1 MVVLTLKNLQ
11 QQTFT
16 VEIELSATVRA
27 LKEKVEKEKGT
38 DYPAV
43 GQKLIY
49 AGKILQDDTTLDS
62 YNIDDKKF
70 LVIMVTKPKAAVPP
84 PGPADPTVIEE
95 PDVASTQESTE
106 TSPSTSTPTT
116 EASSEAASTSTTAT
130 TASSTSTTTTTTS
143 TTTTTTTP
151 PTEASTTPA
160 AAPASQTTSGG
171 SVGSAE
177 SLLVM
182 GEEFNRMVEN
192 IMEMGYERSQVERA
206 LRASFNNPYTAVQY
220 LVDGIPP
227 NLDEPA
233 SNPAAGGEGEEQVA
247 AEGDPDPDEDPLN
260 FLRSQPQFEQMRQM
274 IRSNPSLLDA
284 FIQQIGQTNPQ
295 LLHVIQEN
303 QEAFVRM
310 LNEGGSSGG
319 ASTGGSGNQGSGGGS
334 SGGGGSGGV
343 SGRAVPGQNAILVS
357 PQDRDAIERL
367 KALGNFPEDVVIQA
381 YFACEK
387 NENLAAEFLF
397 SQTWD

>member
-70 LVIMVTKPKAAVPP
+70 LVIMVTKPKAAAPP

-247 AEGDPDPDEDPLN
+247 AEGDPDPD
-260 FLRSQPQFEQMRQM
+260 
-274 IRSNPSLLDA
+274 
-284 FIQQIGQTNPQ
+284 G
-295 LLHVIQEN
+295 V
-303 QEAFVRM
+303 
-310 LNEGGSSGG
+310 
-319 ASTGGSGNQGSGGGS
+319 STGGSGNQGSGGGS

>member
-16 VEIELSATVRA
+16 IEIELSATVKA
-27 LKEKVEKEKGT
+27 LKEKVEKEKGG

-49 AGKILQDDTTLDS
+49 AGKILQDDTTLES

-70 LVIMVTKPKAAVPP
+70 LVIMVTKPKAPP
-84 PGPADPTVIEE
+84 PPVGPSDPTIVESEETPAEE
-95 PDVASTQESTE
+95 PTATTES
-106 TSPSTSTPTT
+106 SSQSTSTPSTESAAAAGTNTT
-116 EASSEAASTSTTAT
+116 
-130 TASSTSTTTTTTS
+130 TTTTTTS
-143 TTTTTTTP
+143 SSQSSA
-151 PTEASTTPA
+151 ASNTQSTPA
-160 AAPASQTTSGG
+160 TQAASGG

-227 NLDEPA
+227 NLEEPA
-233 SNPAAGGEGEEQVA
+233 AQPAHGGDGGGEEQVV
-247 AEGDPDPDEDPLN
+247 AEGEADPDEDPLN

-295 LLHVIQEN
+295 LLQVIQQN

-319 ASTGGSGNQGSGGGS
+319 GSTGGGSGNQGGD
-334 SGGGGSGGV
+334 GSGG
-343 SGRAVPGQNAILVS
+343 RAAPGQNAILVS

>member
-38 DYPAV
+38 DYPAI

-70 LVIMVTKPKAAVPP
+70 LVIMVTKPKAAPPP
-84 PGPADPTVIEE
+84 PGPTDPTVIDE
-95 PDVASTQESTE
+95 PMEASTQESTE
-106 TSPSTSTPTT
+106 PSSSSVTTPST
-116 EASSEAASTSTTAT
+116 EASSVAASTTT
-130 TASSTSTTTTTTS
+130 STSTTTTTTS
-143 TTTTTTTP
+143 TTTQ
-151 PTEASTTPA
+151 PTAASNTQSTTATQP
-160 AAPASQTTSGG
+160 STGG

-192 IMEMGYERSQVERA
+192 IMEMGYERLQVERA

-233 SNPAAGGEGEEQVA
+233 ANPAGSGEGEEQVA
-247 AEGDPDPDEDPLN
+247 AEGEPDPDEDPLN

-295 LLHVIQEN
+295 LLQVIQQN
-303 QEAFVRM
+303 QQAFVRM

-319 ASTGGSGNQGSGGGS
+319 GSTGGSGGTQS
-334 SGGGGSGGV
+334 SGGGTSGGSG

>member
-27 LKEKVEKEKGT
+27 LKEKVEKEKGR

-49 AGKILQDDTTLDS
+49 AGKILQDDTTLES

-70 LVIMVTKPKAAVPP
+70 LVIMVTKPKAAPP
-84 PGPADPTVIEE
+84 PSGPSDPTVIAE
-95 PDVASTQESTE
+95 PDVASTQEPTE
-106 TSPSTSTPTT
+106 TSSQSTSTPSTDAAT
-116 EASSEAASTSTTAT
+116 EAASTLT
-130 TASSTSTTTTTTS
+130 TSTA
-143 TTTTTTTP
+143 TTTTTTTTQSTP
-151 PTEASTTPA
+151 ASTTQSTP
-160 AAPASQTTSGG
+160 TTQPSSGG

-227 NLDEPA
+227 NLEEPA
-233 SNPAAGGEGEEQVA
+233 GQPAGGGEGEEQVVA

-260 FLRSQPQFEQMRQM
+260 FLRAQPQFEQMRQM

-295 LLHVIQEN
+295 LLQVIQLN

-310 LNEGGSSGG
+310 LNEGGSTGG
-319 ASTGGSGNQGSGGGS
+319 GSTGGSGNQGSGGG
-334 SGGGGSGGV
+334 GGGGSGH
-343 SGRAVPGQNAILVS
+343 AVPGQNAILVS

>member
-1 MVVLTLKNLQ
+1 
-11 QQTFT
+11 
-16 VEIELSATVRA
+16 
-27 LKEKVEKEKGT
+27 
-38 DYPAV
+38 
-43 GQKLIY
+43 
-49 AGKILQDDTTLDS
+49 
-62 YNIDDKKF
+62 
-70 LVIMVTKPKAAVPP
+70 MVTKPKAAAPP

-319 ASTGGSGNQGSGGGS
+319 VSTGGSGNQGSGGGS

>member
-16 VEIELSATVRA
+16 VEIELSATVKA
-27 LKEKVEKEKGT
+27 LKEKVEKEKGG

-49 AGKILQDDTTLDS
+49 AGKILQDDTTLES

-70 LVIMVTKPKAAVPP
+70 LVIMVTKPKPVPP
-84 PGPADPTVIEE
+84 PSASSDPTDTTSSAESEE
-95 PDVASTQESTE
+95 ASASAAATTPATNTSQSTSNPPSE
-106 TSPSTSTPTT
+106 AAAAAGTPTVTSITTSSTSTPSTQST
-116 EASSEAASTSTTAT
+116 PSSQAAS
-130 TASSTSTTTTTTS
+130 
-143 TTTTTTTP
+143 
-151 PTEASTTPA
+151 
-160 AAPASQTTSGG
+160 GG
-171 SVGSAE
+171 GVGSAE

-192 IMEMGYERSQVERA
+192 IMEMGYERSLVERA

-220 LVDGIPP
+220 LVDGIPA
-227 NLDEPA
+227 NLEEPA
-233 SNPAAGGEGEEQVA
+233 GNPPAGGDGEEPVA
-247 AEGDPDPDEDPLN
+247 AEGDPDPEEDPLN

-284 FIQQIGQTNPQ
+284 FLQQIGQTNPQ
-295 LLHVIQEN
+295 LLQVIQQN

-319 ASTGGSGNQGSGGGS
+319 SGGGGGGNGGNQGSGGGGG
-334 SGGGGSGGV
+334 GGGGSSV
-343 SGRAVPGQNAILVS
+343 RTPSGQSAILVS

>member
-16 VEIELSATVRA
+16 VEIELSATVKA
-27 LKEKVEKEKGT
+27 LKEKVEKEKGN

-49 AGKILQDDTTLDS
+49 AGKILQDDSTLDS
-62 YNIDDKKF
+62 YNIDEKKF
-70 LVIMVTKPKAAVPP
+70 LVIMVTKPKAAPSAEPSSPVE
-84 PGPADPTVIEE
+84 TEE
-95 PDVASTQESTE
+95 VASASA
-106 TSPSTSTPTT
+106 STP
-116 EASSEAASTSTTAT
+116 
-130 TASSTSTTTTTTS
+130 SSTDAATK
-143 TTTTTTTP
+143 TTTTP
-151 PTEASTTPA
+151 PSESA
-160 AAPASQTTSGG
+160 AAGSPTVTPVTTSSTAAPTSQSAPTTQAASGG

-192 IMEMGYERSQVERA
+192 IMEMGYERSLVERA

-220 LVDGIPP
+220 LVDGIPS
-227 NLDEPA
+227 NLDEP
-233 SNPAAGGEGEEQVA
+233 SCNQPAGEAEEQVA
-247 AEGDPDPDEDPLN
+247 AEGEVDPDEDPLN
-260 FLRSQPQFEQMRQM
+260 FLRTQPQFEQMRQM

-295 LLHVIQEN
+295 LLQVIQQN

-319 ASTGGSGNQGSGGGS
+319 GSAGNGGNQGSGG
-334 SGGGGSGGV
+334 SGG
-343 SGRAVPGQNAILVS
+343 RTHGQNAILVS
-357 PQDRDAIERL
+357 PQDREAIERL

>member
-16 VEIELSATVRA
+16 VEIELSATVKA
-27 LKEKVEKEKGT
+27 LKEKVEKEKGG

-49 AGKILQDDTTLDS
+49 AGKILQDDTTLES

-70 LVIMVTKPKAAVPP
+70 LVIMVTKPKAPP
-84 PGPADPTVIEE
+84 PPVGPSDPTIVETEETPAEE
-95 PDVASTQESTE
+95 PAATTES
-106 TSPSTSTPTT
+106 SSQSTSTPSTEPAAAAGTNTT
-116 EASSEAASTSTTAT
+116 
-130 TASSTSTTTTTTS
+130 TTTTTTS
-143 TTTTTTTP
+143 SSQSSA
-151 PTEASTTPA
+151 ASNTQSTPA
-160 AAPASQTTSGG
+160 TQAASGG

-227 NLDEPA
+227 NLEEPA
-233 SNPAAGGEGEEQVA
+233 AQPAQGGDGGGEEQVV
-247 AEGDPDPDEDPLN
+247 AEGEADPDEDPLN

-295 LLHVIQEN
+295 LLQVIQQN

-319 ASTGGSGNQGSGGGS
+319 PPTLTSGGSTGGGSGNQGGD
-334 SGGGGSGGV
+334 GSGG
-343 SGRAVPGQNAILVS
+343 RAAPGQNAILVS

>member
-1 MVVLTLKNLQ
+1 MQ

-16 VEIELSATVRA
+16 IEIELSATVKA
-27 LKEKVEKEKGT
+27 LKEKVEKEKGG

-49 AGKILQDDTTLDS
+49 AGKILQDDTTLES

-70 LVIMVTKPKAAVPP
+70 LVIMVTKPKAPP
-84 PGPADPTVIEE
+84 PPVGPTDPTIVESEETPAEE
-95 PDVASTQESTE
+95 PTATTES
-106 TSPSTSTPTT
+106 SSQSTSTPSTESAAAAGTNTT
-116 EASSEAASTSTTAT
+116 
-130 TASSTSTTTTTTS
+130 TTTTTTS
-143 TTTTTTTP
+143 SSQSSA
-151 PTEASTTPA
+151 ASNTQSTPA
-160 AAPASQTTSGG
+160 TQAASGG

-192 IMEMGYERSQVERA
+192 IMEMGYERLQVERA

-227 NLDEPA
+227 NLEEPA
-233 SNPAAGGEGEEQVA
+233 AQPAHGGDGGGEEQVV
-247 AEGDPDPDEDPLN
+247 AEGEADPDEDPLN

-295 LLHVIQEN
+295 LLQVIQQN

-319 ASTGGSGNQGSGGGS
+319 GSTGGGSGNQGGD
-334 SGGGGSGGV
+334 GSGG
-343 SGRAVPGQNAILVS
+343 RAAPGQNAILVS

>member
-16 VEIELSATVRA
+16 IEIDLSCSVKN
-27 LKEKVEKEKGT
+27 LKERVEKEKGS
-38 DYPAV
+38 DYPAG

-49 AGKILQDDTTLDS
+49 AGKILQDDSLLES
-62 YNIDDKKF
+62 YNIDEKKF
-70 LVIMVTKPKAAVPP
+70 LVIMVTKPKAPP
-84 PGPADPTVIEE
+84 PSVEPMDPTVQEAEAPE
-95 PDVASTQESTE
+95 PTTPQTSTSSATTE
-106 TSPSTSTPTT
+106 T
-116 EASSEAASTSTTAT
+116 ASAPTTAT
-130 TASSTSTTTTTTS
+130 AASSTSTTTTTTS
-143 TTTTTTTP
+143 STTQS
-151 PTEASTTPA
+151 STTPA
-160 AAPASQTTSGG
+160 ADGA
-171 SVGSAE
+171 GSAE

-220 LVDGIPP
+220 LVDGIPS
-227 NLDEPA
+227 NLEEPA
-233 SNPAAGGEGEEQVA
+233 AQQPGSGGGGGGGGRQEPAGDEGEGE
-247 AEGDPDPDEDPLN
+247 GPDPDEDPLN
-260 FLRSQPQFEQMRQM
+260 FLRAQPQFEQMRQM
-274 IRSNPSLLDA
+274 IRSNPQLLDA

-295 LLHVIQEN
+295 LLQVIQQN
-303 QEAFVRM
+303 QEAFVSM
-310 LNEGGSSGG
+310 LNESSG
-319 ASTGGSGNQGSGGGS
+319 SGGSGGGS
-334 SGGGGSGGV
+334 GAGTGSGGNTGSGGGSGGG
-343 SGRAVPGQNAILVS
+343 SGRAVPGQNAIMVS

>member
-11 QQTFT
+11 QQTFS
-16 VEIELSATVRA
+16 VEIELSATVKA
-27 LKEKVEKEKGT
+27 LKEKVEKEKGS

-49 AGKILQDDTTLDS
+49 AGKILQDDSTLDS

-70 LVIMVTKPKAAVPP
+70 LVIMVTKPKPAPP
-84 PGPADPTVIEE
+84 PSGPSDPMETGEAGETTTEADATT
-95 PDVASTQESTE
+95 AQ
-106 TSPSTSTPTT
+106 STPAAATT
-116 EASSEAASTSTTAT
+116 EASSTSTSSTTAT
-130 TASSTSTTTTTTS
+130 TTTTTTS
-143 TTTTTTTP
+143 ASSQPADTPTTQSGPTTQP
-151 PTEASTTPA
+151 S
-160 AAPASQTTSGG
+160 SGG
-171 SVGSAE
+171 SVGGAE
-177 SLLVM
+177 SLIVV

-192 IMEMGYERSQVERA
+192 IMEMGYERPQVERA

-227 NLDEPA
+227 NLEEPA
-233 SNPAAGGEGEEQVA
+233 GQPAGAGGDGGGGVESLPAGVGSELDIEA
-247 AEGDPDPDEDPLN
+247 DPLS
-260 FLRSQPQFEQMRQM
+260 FFRSQPQFEQMRQM

-295 LLHVIQEN
+295 LLQTIQQN

-310 LNEGGSSGG
+310 LNEGGPGSGSG
-319 ASTGGSGNQGSGGGS
+319 NTGGSTGAQGSGGGGGG
-334 SGGGGSGGV
+334 GGGGSGG
-343 SGRAVPGQNAILVS
+343 RAAPGQTAIFLS
-357 PQDRDAIERL
+357 PQDRDAIDRL
-367 KALGNFPEDVVIQA
+367 KALGNFPEDVVVQA

>member
-16 VEIELSATVRA
+16 IEIELSATVKA
-27 LKEKVEKEKGT
+27 LKEKVEKEKGG

-49 AGKILQDDTTLDS
+49 AGKILQDDTTLES

-70 LVIMVTKPKAAVPP
+70 LVIMVTKPKAPP
-84 PGPADPTVIEE
+84 PPVGPTDPTIVESEETPAEE
-95 PDVASTQESTE
+95 PTATTES
-106 TSPSTSTPTT
+106 SSQSTSTPSTESAAAAGTNTT
-116 EASSEAASTSTTAT
+116 
-130 TASSTSTTTTTTS
+130 TTTTTTS
-143 TTTTTTTP
+143 SSQSSA
-151 PTEASTTPA
+151 ASNTQSTPA
-160 AAPASQTTSGG
+160 TQAASGG

-227 NLDEPA
+227 NLEEPA
-233 SNPAAGGEGEEQVA
+233 AQPAHGGDGGGEEQVV
-247 AEGDPDPDEDPLN
+247 AEGEADPDEDPLN

-295 LLHVIQEN
+295 LLQVIQQN

-319 ASTGGSGNQGSGGGS
+319 GSTGGGSGNQGGD
-334 SGGGGSGGV
+334 GSGG
-343 SGRAVPGQNAILVS
+343 RAAPGQNAILVS

>member
-1 MVVLTLKNLQ
+1 
-11 QQTFT
+11 
-16 VEIELSATVRA
+16 
-27 LKEKVEKEKGT
+27 
-38 DYPAV
+38 
-43 GQKLIY
+43 
-49 AGKILQDDTTLDS
+49 
-62 YNIDDKKF
+62 
-70 LVIMVTKPKAAVPP
+70 MVTKPKAPP
-84 PGPADPTVIEE
+84 PPVGPTDPTIVESEETPAEE
-95 PDVASTQESTE
+95 PTATTES
-106 TSPSTSTPTT
+106 SSQSTSTPSTESAAAAGTNTT
-116 EASSEAASTSTTAT
+116 
-130 TASSTSTTTTTTS
+130 TTTTTTS
-143 TTTTTTTP
+143 SSQSSA
-151 PTEASTTPA
+151 ASNTQSTPA
-160 AAPASQTTSGG
+160 TQAASGG

-227 NLDEPA
+227 NLEEPA
-233 SNPAAGGEGEEQVA
+233 AQPAHGGDGGGEEQVV
-247 AEGDPDPDEDPLN
+247 AEGEADPDEDPLN

-295 LLHVIQEN
+295 LLQVIQQN

-319 ASTGGSGNQGSGGGS
+319 GSTGGGSGNQGGD
-334 SGGGGSGGV
+334 GSGG
-343 SGRAVPGQNAILVS
+343 RAAPGQNAILVS

>member
-16 VEIELSATVRA
+16 VEIELSATVKA
-27 LKEKVEKEKGT
+27 LKEKVEKEKGG

-49 AGKILQDDTTLDS
+49 AGKILQDDTTLES

-70 LVIMVTKPKAAVPP
+70 LVIMVTKPKPVPP
-84 PGPADPTVIEE
+84 PSTPSDPTAPAESEE
-95 PDVASTQESTE
+95 ASASATATATTPATNTSQSTSNPPSE
-106 TSPSTSTPTT
+106 AAAAGAPTVTSITTSSTSTPSTQST
-116 EASSEAASTSTTAT
+116 PSSQAASA
-130 TASSTSTTTTTTS
+130 
-143 TTTTTTTP
+143 
-151 PTEASTTPA
+151 
-160 AAPASQTTSGG
+160 G
-171 SVGSAE
+171 VGSAE

-192 IMEMGYERSQVERA
+192 IMEMGYERSLVERA

-220 LVDGIPP
+220 LVDGIPA
-227 NLDEPA
+227 NLEEP
-233 SNPAAGGEGEEQVA
+233 SGNPPAGGDGEEQVA
-247 AEGDPDPDEDPLN
+247 AEGEPDPEEDPLS

-284 FIQQIGQTNPQ
+284 FLQQIGQTNPQ
-295 LLHVIQEN
+295 LLQVIQQN

-310 LNEGGSSGG
+310 LNEGGSLGGSGG
-319 ASTGGSGNQGSGGGS
+319 GNGGNQGSGGG
-334 SGGGGSGGV
+334 GGGTGGRSASGQ
-343 SGRAVPGQNAILVS
+343 SAILVS

>member
-16 VEIELSATVRA
+16 IEIDLSCSVKN
-27 LKEKVEKEKGT
+27 LKERVEKEKGS
-38 DYPAV
+38 DYPAG

-49 AGKILQDDTTLDS
+49 AGKILQDDSLLES
-62 YNIDDKKF
+62 YNIDEKKF
-70 LVIMVTKPKAAVPP
+70 LVIMVTKPKAPP
-84 PGPADPTVIEE
+84 PSVEPTDPTVQEAAAPE
-95 PDVASTQESTE
+95 PTSPQTSTSSASTE
-106 TSPSTSTPTT
+106 T
-116 EASSEAASTSTTAT
+116 ASAPTTAT
-130 TASSTSTTTTTTS
+130 AASSASTTTTTTS
-143 TTTTTTTP
+143 S
-151 PTEASTTPA
+151 STTQSSTAPA
-160 AAPASQTTSGG
+160 AAGA
-171 SVGSAE
+171 GSAE

-220 LVDGIPP
+220 LVDGIPS
-227 NLDEPA
+227 NLEEPA
-233 SNPAAGGEGEEQVA
+233 AQQPGSGGGGGGRQEPAGDEGEGE
-247 AEGDPDPDEDPLN
+247 GPDPDEDPLN
-260 FLRSQPQFEQMRQM
+260 FLRAQPQFEQMRQM
-274 IRSNPSLLDA
+274 IRSNPQLLDA

-295 LLHVIQEN
+295 LLQVIQQN
-303 QEAFVRM
+303 QEAFVSM
-310 LNEGGSSGG
+310 LNESSG
-319 ASTGGSGNQGSGGGS
+319 TGGSGGGS
-334 SGGGGSGGV
+334 GAGSGSGGNTGSGGGSGGQ
-343 SGRAVPGQNAILVS
+343 SGRAVPGQNAIMVS

>member
-27 LKEKVEKEKGT
+27 LKEKVEKEKGG

-70 LVIMVTKPKAAVPP
+70 LVIMVTKPKAAAAAAAEVE
-84 PGPADPTVIEE
+84 PTAAGTEE
-95 PDVASTQESTE
+95 TATASA
-106 TSPSTSTPTT
+106 STPTT
-116 EASSEAASTSTTAT
+116 AAASETTITPPSESAAAGTPTVT
-130 TASSTSTTTTTTS
+130 TVTTTS
-143 TTTTTTTP
+143 T
-151 PTEASTTPA
+151 
-160 AAPASQTTSGG
+160 AAPTTQSTPTTQAASGG

-192 IMEMGYERSQVERA
+192 IMEMGYERSLVERA

-220 LVDGIPP
+220 LVDGIPSG
-227 NLDEPA
+227 LDEP
-233 SNPAAGGEGEEQVA
+233 SCNQPAGGEGDEPVA
-247 AEGDPDPDEDPLN
+247 AEGEVDPEEDPLS

-295 LLHVIQEN
+295 LLQVIQQN

-319 ASTGGSGNQGSGGGS
+319 GSAGGNGGNQGSGGGS
-334 SGGGGSGGV
+334 GG
-343 SGRAVPGQNAILVS
+343 RTHGQNAIVVS
-357 PQDRDAIERL
+357 PQDREAIERL
-367 KALGNFPEDVVIQA
+367 KALGNFPEDMVLQA

>member
-16 VEIELSATVRA
+16 IEIELSATVKA
-27 LKEKVEKEKGT
+27 LKEKVEKEKGG

-49 AGKILQDDTTLDS
+49 AGKILQDDTTLES

-70 LVIMVTKPKAAVPP
+70 LVIMVTKPKAPP
-84 PGPADPTVIEE
+84 PPVGPTDPTIVESDE
-95 PDVASTQESTE
+95 TPAEESTATTE
-106 TSPSTSTPTT
+106 SSSQSTSTPSTESAAAAGTNTT
-116 EASSEAASTSTTAT
+116 
-130 TASSTSTTTTTTS
+130 TTTTTTS
-143 TTTTTTTP
+143 SSQSSA
-151 PTEASTTPA
+151 ASNTQSTPA
-160 AAPASQTTSGG
+160 TQAASGG

-227 NLDEPA
+227 NLEEPA
-233 SNPAAGGEGEEQVA
+233 AQPAGGDGGGEEQVV
-247 AEGDPDPDEDPLN
+247 AEGEADPDEDPLN

-295 LLHVIQEN
+295 LLQVIQQN

-319 ASTGGSGNQGSGGGS
+319 GSTGGGSGNQGGD
-334 SGGGGSGGV
+334 GSGG
-343 SGRAVPGQNAILVS
+343 RAAPGQNAILVS

>member
-1 MVVLTLKNLQ
+1 MNYQGMLMSRFKDVYSDSIRTSGEVK
-11 QQTFT
+11 
-16 VEIELSATVRA
+16 A
-27 LKEKVEKEKGT
+27 LKEKVEKEKGG

-49 AGKILQDDTTLDS
+49 AGKILQDDTTLES

-70 LVIMVTKPKAAVPP
+70 LVIMVTKPKAPP
-84 PGPADPTVIEE
+84 PPVGPTDPTIVESEETPAEE
-95 PDVASTQESTE
+95 P
-106 TSPSTSTPTT
+106 
-116 EASSEAASTSTTAT
+116 TAT
-130 TASSTSTTTTTTS
+130 TESSSQNPMVRNHS
-143 TTTTTTTP
+143 MKCI
-151 PTEASTTPA
+151 A
-160 AAPASQTTSGG
+160 AARSSPLMCGDK
-171 SVGSAE
+171 SV
-177 SLLVM
+177 LL
-182 GEEFNRMVEN
+182 G
-192 IMEMGYERSQVERA
+192 
-206 LRASFNNPYTAVQY
+206 L
-220 LVDGIPP
+220 LK
-227 NLDEPA
+227 
-233 SNPAAGGEGEEQVA
+233 
-247 AEGDPDPDEDPLN
+247 DPLN

-295 LLHVIQEN
+295 LLQVIQQN

-319 ASTGGSGNQGSGGGS
+319 GSTGGGSGNQGGD
-334 SGGGGSGGV
+334 GSGG
-343 SGRAVPGQNAILVS
+343 RAAPGQNAILVS

>member
-16 VEIELSATVRA
+16 IEIELSCSVKI
-27 LKEKVEKEKGT
+27 LKEKVEKEKGSE
-38 DYPAV
+38 YPAG

-49 AGKILQDDTTLDS
+49 AGKILQDDSILES
-62 YNIDDKKF
+62 YNIDEKKF
-70 LVIMVTKPKAAVPP
+70 LVIMVTKPKAPP
-84 PGPADPTVIEE
+84 PSVEPTDPIVQEAE
-95 PDVASTQESTE
+95 ASVPTTPQTSTSSATTE
-106 TSPSTSTPTT
+106 TTSAP
-116 EASSEAASTSTTAT
+116 TTAT
-130 TASSTSTTTTTTS
+130 AASSTSTTTTTTS
-143 TTTTTTTP
+143 STTQS
-151 PTEASTTPA
+151 STTPA
-160 AAPASQTTSGG
+160 ADGA
-171 SVGSAE
+171 GSAE

-220 LVDGIPP
+220 LVDGIPS
-227 NLDEPA
+227 NLEEPA
-233 SNPAAGGEGEEQVA
+233 AQQPGSGGGGGGGGGGRQEPAGGDDGEGE
-247 AEGDPDPDEDPLN
+247 GPDPDEDPLN
-260 FLRSQPQFEQMRQM
+260 FLRAQPQFEQMRQM
-274 IRSNPSLLDA
+274 IRSNPQLLDA

-295 LLHVIQEN
+295 LLQVIQQN
-303 QEAFVRM
+303 QEAFVSM
-310 LNEGGSSGG
+310 LNESSG
-319 ASTGGSGNQGSGGGS
+319 SGGSGGGS
-334 SGGGGSGGV
+334 GAGSGSGGNSGSAGGGGGG
-343 SGRAVPGQNAILVS
+343 SGRAVPGQNAIMVS
-357 PQDRDAIERL
+357 PADRDAIERL

>member
-27 LKEKVEKEKGT
+27 LKEKVEKEKGR

-49 AGKILQDDTTLDS
+49 AGKILQDDTTLES

-70 LVIMVTKPKAAVPP
+70 LVIMVTKPKAAPP
-84 PGPADPTVIEE
+84 PSGPSDPTVIAE
-95 PDVASTQESTE
+95 PDVASTQEPTE
-106 TSPSTSTPTT
+106 TSSQSTSTPSTDAAT
-116 EASSEAASTSTTAT
+116 EAASTLT
-130 TASSTSTTTTTTS
+130 TSTA
-143 TTTTTTTP
+143 TTTTTTTTQSTP
-151 PTEASTTPA
+151 ASTTQSTP
-160 AAPASQTTSGG
+160 TTQPSSGG

-227 NLDEPA
+227 NLEEPA
-233 SNPAAGGEGEEQVA
+233 GQPAGGGEGEEQVVA
-247 AEGDPDPDEDPLN
+247 AEGDPDPD
-260 FLRSQPQFEQMRQM
+260 
-274 IRSNPSLLDA
+274 
-284 FIQQIGQTNPQ
+284 
-295 LLHVIQEN
+295 
-303 QEAFVRM
+303 
-310 LNEGGSSGG
+310 GG
-319 ASTGGSGNQGSGGGS
+319 STGGSGNQGSGGG
-334 SGGGGSGGV
+334 GGGG

>member
-16 VEIELSATVRA
+16 IEIELSATVKA
-27 LKEKVEKEKGT
+27 LKEKVEKEKGG

-49 AGKILQDDTTLDS
+49 AGKILQDDTTLES

-70 LVIMVTKPKAAVPP
+70 LVIMVTKPKAPP
-84 PGPADPTVIEE
+84 PPVGPTDPTIVESEETPAEE
-95 PDVASTQESTE
+95 PTATTES
-106 TSPSTSTPTT
+106 SSQSTSTPSTETAAAAGTNTT
-116 EASSEAASTSTTAT
+116 
-130 TASSTSTTTTTTS
+130 TTTTTTS
-143 TTTTTTTP
+143 SSQSSA
-151 PTEASTTPA
+151 ASNTQSTPA
-160 AAPASQTTSGG
+160 TQAASGG

-227 NLDEPA
+227 NLEEPA
-233 SNPAAGGEGEEQVA
+233 AQPAHGGDGGGEEQVV
-247 AEGDPDPDEDPLN
+247 AEGEADPDEDPLN

-295 LLHVIQEN
+295 LLQVIQQN

-319 ASTGGSGNQGSGGGS
+319 GSTGGGSGNQGGD
-334 SGGGGSGGV
+334 GSGG
-343 SGRAVPGQNAILVS
+343 RAAPGQNAILVS

>member
-16 VEIELSATVRA
+16 IEIELSATVRA
-27 LKEKVEKEKGT
+27 LKEKVEKEKGG

-70 LVIMVTKPKAAVPP
+70 LVIMVTKPKAPP
-84 PGPADPTVIEE
+84 PPAGPTDPTIVE
-95 PDVASTQESTE
+95 
-106 TSPSTSTPTT
+106 T
-116 EASSEAASTSTTAT
+116 EATPAEEATAT
-130 TASSTSTTTTTTS
+130 TESSSQKPSTPSTESAAAAGTS
-143 TTTTTTTP
+143 TTTTTTT
-151 PTEASTTPA
+151 TSSSQSTSASNTQST
-160 AAPASQTTSGG
+160 PASQAASAG
-171 SVGSAE
+171 SAGSAE

-227 NLDEPA
+227 NLEEPSA
-233 SNPAAGGEGEEQVA
+233 QPAHGEGGGDEQVA
-247 AEGDPDPDEDPLN
+247 AEGEADPDEDPLN

-295 LLHVIQEN
+295 LLQVIQQN

-319 ASTGGSGNQGSGGGS
+319 GSTGGGSGNQGGD
-334 SGGGGSGGV
+334 GSGG
-343 SGRAVPGQNAILVS
+343 RAAPGQNAILVS

>member
-16 VEIELSATVRA
+16 VEIELSATVKA
-27 LKEKVEKEKGT
+27 LKEKVEKEKGG

-49 AGKILQDDTTLDS
+49 AGKIPQDDTTLES

-70 LVIMVTKPKAAVPP
+70 LVIMVTKPKAPP
-84 PGPADPTVIEE
+84 PPVGPSDPTIVETEETPAEE
-95 PDVASTQESTE
+95 PAATTES
-106 TSPSTSTPTT
+106 SSQSTSTPSTESAAAAGTNTT
-116 EASSEAASTSTTAT
+116 
-130 TASSTSTTTTTTS
+130 TTTTTTS
-143 TTTTTTTP
+143 SSQSSA
-151 PTEASTTPA
+151 ASNTQSTPA
-160 AAPASQTTSGG
+160 TQAAPGG

-227 NLDEPA
+227 NLEEPA
-233 SNPAAGGEGEEQVA
+233 AQPAQGGDGGGEEQVV
-247 AEGDPDPDEDPLN
+247 AEGEADPDEDPLN

-284 FIQQIGQTNPQ
+284 FIRQIGQTNPQ
-295 LLHVIQEN
+295 LLQVIQQN

-310 LNEGGSSGG
+310 TERRGQFWRWKHS
-319 ASTGGSGNQGSGGGS
+319 GGSGNQGGD
-334 SGGGGSGGV
+334 GSGG
-343 SGRAVPGQNAILVS
+343 RAAPGQNAILVS

>member
-38 DYPAV
+38 DYPAI

-70 LVIMVTKPKAAVPP
+70 LVIMVTKPKAAPPP
-84 PGPADPTVIEE
+84 PGPTDPTVIDE
-95 PDVASTQESTE
+95 PMEASTQESTE
-106 TSPSTSTPTT
+106 PSSSSVTTPST
-116 EASSEAASTSTTAT
+116 EASSVAASTTT
-130 TASSTSTTTTTTS
+130 STSTTTTTTS
-143 TTTTTTTP
+143 TTTQ
-151 PTEASTTPA
+151 PTAASNTQSTTATQP
-160 AAPASQTTSGG
+160 STGG

-192 IMEMGYERSQVERA
+192 IMEMGYERLQVERA

-233 SNPAAGGEGEEQVA
+233 ANPAGSGEGEEQVA
-247 AEGDPDPDEDPLN
+247 AEGEPDPDEDPLN

-295 LLHVIQEN
+295 LLQVIQQN
-303 QEAFVRM
+303 QQAFVRM

-319 ASTGGSGNQGSGGGS
+319 TGGSTGGSGGTQS
-334 SGGGGSGGV
+334 SGGGTSGGSG

>member
-16 VEIELSATVRA
+16 VEIELSATVKA
-27 LKEKVEKEKGT
+27 LKEKVEKEKGG

-49 AGKILQDDTTLDS
+49 AGKILQDDTTLES

-70 LVIMVTKPKAAVPP
+70 LVIMVTKPKPVPP
-84 PGPADPTVIEE
+84 PSTPSDPTAPAESEE
-95 PDVASTQESTE
+95 ASASATATTPATTNTSQSTSNPPSE
-106 TSPSTSTPTT
+106 AAAAGAPTVTSITTSSTSTPSTQS
-116 EASSEAASTSTTAT
+116 APSSQAASA
-130 TASSTSTTTTTTS
+130 
-143 TTTTTTTP
+143 
-151 PTEASTTPA
+151 
-160 AAPASQTTSGG
+160 G

-192 IMEMGYERSQVERA
+192 IMEMGYERSLVERA

-220 LVDGIPP
+220 LVDGIPA
-227 NLDEPA
+227 NLEEP
-233 SNPAAGGEGEEQVA
+233 SGNPPAGGDGEEQVA
-247 AEGDPDPDEDPLN
+247 AEGEPDPEEDPLS

-284 FIQQIGQTNPQ
+284 FLQQIGQTNPQ
-295 LLHVIQEN
+295 LLQVIQQN

-310 LNEGGSSGG
+310 LNEGGSLGGSGG
-319 ASTGGSGNQGSGGGS
+319 GNGGNQGSGGT
-334 SGGGGSGGV
+334 GGGGTGGTGGRSASGQ
-343 SGRAVPGQNAILVS
+343 SAILVS

>member
-16 VEIELSATVRA
+16 VEIELSATVKA
-27 LKEKVEKEKGT
+27 LKEKVEKEKGG

-49 AGKILQDDTTLDS
+49 AGKILQDDTTLES

-70 LVIMVTKPKAAVPP
+70 LVIMVTKPKAPP
-84 PGPADPTVIEE
+84 PPVGPSDPTIVETEETPAEE
-95 PDVASTQESTE
+95 PAATTES
-106 TSPSTSTPTT
+106 SSQSTSTPSTEPAAAAGTNTT
-116 EASSEAASTSTTAT
+116 
-130 TASSTSTTTTTTS
+130 TTTTTTS
-143 TTTTTTTP
+143 SSQSSA
-151 PTEASTTPA
+151 ASNTQSTPA
-160 AAPASQTTSGG
+160 TQAASGG

-227 NLDEPA
+227 NLEEPA
-233 SNPAAGGEGEEQVA
+233 AQPAQGGDGGGEEQVV
-247 AEGDPDPDEDPLN
+247 AEGEADPDEDPLN

-295 LLHVIQEN
+295 LLQVIQQN

-319 ASTGGSGNQGSGGGS
+319 GSTGGGSGNQGGD
-334 SGGGGSGGV
+334 GSGG
-343 SGRAVPGQNAILVS
+343 RAAPGQNAILVS

>member
-16 VEIELSATVRA
+16 IEIELSATVKA
-27 LKEKVEKEKGT
+27 LKEKVEKEKGG

-49 AGKILQDDTTLDS
+49 AGKILQDDTTLES

-70 LVIMVTKPKAAVPP
+70 LVIMVTKPKAPP
-84 PGPADPTVIEE
+84 PPVGPSDPTIVESEETPAEE
-95 PDVASTQESTE
+95 PTATTES
-106 TSPSTSTPTT
+106 SSQSTSTPSTESAAAAGTNTT
-116 EASSEAASTSTTAT
+116 
-130 TASSTSTTTTTTS
+130 TTTTTTS
-143 TTTTTTTP
+143 SSQSSA
-151 PTEASTTPA
+151 ASNTQSTPA
-160 AAPASQTTSGG
+160 TQAASGG

-227 NLDEPA
+227 NLEEPA
-233 SNPAAGGEGEEQVA
+233 AQPAHGGDGGGEEQVV
-247 AEGDPDPDEDPLN
+247 AEGEADPD
-260 FLRSQPQFEQMRQM
+260 
-274 IRSNPSLLDA
+274 
-284 FIQQIGQTNPQ
+284 
-295 LLHVIQEN
+295 
-303 QEAFVRM
+303 
-310 LNEGGSSGG
+310 GGSTG
-319 ASTGGSGNQGSGGGS
+319 GGSGNQGGD
-334 SGGGGSGGV
+334 GSGG
-343 SGRAVPGQNAILVS
+343 RAAPGQNAILVS

>member
-11 QQTFT
+11 QQTFS
-16 VEIELSATVRA
+16 VDIELSATVKA
-27 LKEKVEKEKGT
+27 LKEKVEKEKGS
-38 DYPAV
+38 DYPAG

-49 AGKILQDDTTLDS
+49 AGKILQDDMTLDS

-70 LVIMVTKPKAAVPP
+70 LVIMVTKPKAAPP
-84 PGPADPTVIEE
+84 PAAASDTMEVADTEEATTETPADPV
-95 PDVASTQESTE
+95 Q
-106 TSPSTSTPTT
+106 PTAAAAAPT
-116 EASSEAASTSTTAT
+116 EASS
-130 TASSTSTTTTTTS
+130 TTTSSTTTS
-143 TTTTTTTP
+143 TTTTTSATTQSADTP
-151 PTEASTTPA
+151 VTQSGPTTQPS
-160 AAPASQTTSGG
+160 SGG
-171 SVGSAE
+171 SAGSAE
-177 SLLVM
+177 SLIVV

-192 IMEMGYERSQVERA
+192 IMEMGYERTQVERA

-227 NLDEPA
+227 NLEEPA
-233 SNPAAGGEGEEQVA
+233 GQPAGGGGGGGGGDESVSVEGEPD
-247 AEGDPDPDEDPLN
+247 AEGDPLN

-295 LLHVIQEN
+295 LLQAIQQN

-310 LNEGGSSGG
+310 LNEGGPGSGGSSTGSSGG
-319 ASTGGSGNQGSGGGS
+319 TQGSGGGGGG
-334 SGGGGSGGV
+334 GGGGSGG
-343 SGRAVPGQNAILVS
+343 SGGGGGVGAPTAIFLS
-357 PQDRDAIERL
+357 PQDRDAIDRL
-367 KALGNFPEDVVIQA
+367 KALGNFPEDVVVQA

>member
-38 DYPAV
+38 DYPAI

-70 LVIMVTKPKAAVPP
+70 LVIMVTKPKAAPPP
-84 PGPADPTVIEE
+84 PGPTDPTVIDE
-95 PDVASTQESTE
+95 PMEASTQESTE
-106 TSPSTSTPTT
+106 PSSSSVTTPST
-116 EASSEAASTSTTAT
+116 EASSVAASTTT
-130 TASSTSTTTTTTS
+130 STSTTTTTTS
-143 TTTTTTTP
+143 TTTQ
-151 PTEASTTPA
+151 PTAASNTQSTTATQP
-160 AAPASQTTSGG
+160 STGG

-192 IMEMGYERSQVERA
+192 IMEMGYERLQVERA

-233 SNPAAGGEGEEQVA
+233 ANPAGSGEGEEQVA
-247 AEGDPDPDEDPLN
+247 AEGEPDPD
-260 FLRSQPQFEQMRQM
+260 
-274 IRSNPSLLDA
+274 
-284 FIQQIGQTNPQ
+284 
-295 LLHVIQEN
+295 
-303 QEAFVRM
+303 
-310 LNEGGSSGG
+310 GG
-319 ASTGGSGNQGSGGGS
+319 STGGSGGTQS
-334 SGGGGSGGV
+334 SGGGTSGGSG